1 MEVLN
6 MATRFMPIETGKH
19 TVTAAQATA
28 KKVEITLPR
37 TCTGAII
44 NVYTSAGIQQ
54 VSAKVTFSSAK
65 LVVEDNSTAFQLAE
79 NMVIHYI
86 CF

>member
-1 MEVLN
+1 
-6 MATRFMPIETGKH
+6 MATRFMAIETGKH
-19 TVTAAQATA
+19 TVTSAQAGA

-37 TCTGAII
+37 VCTGAIV
-44 NVYTSAGIQQ
+44 NVYTSAGLQQ

-65 LVVEDNSTAFQLAE
+65 LVIEDNSSAFALAE

>member
-1 MEVLN
+1 

-28 KKVEITLPR
+28 TKVEITLPR
-37 TCTGAII
+37 TCTGAIV
-44 NVYTSAGIQQ
+44 NVYTSAGLQQ
-54 VSAKVTFSSAK
+54 VSPKVTFSTVK
-65 LVVEDNSTAFQLAE
+65 LVIDNNSTDFVLAE